1 MNRIQWFR
9 YFSYFLEILVLFMI
23 QETPGLI
30 PEIFGQRPV
39 FLIPVVLCIAL
50 FENELPALFIGVLAG
65 LLIDSGIGGVL
76 GFHGLLLGV
85 CCYFISVMA
94 ANLIRTNFLTAL
106 LVCAVGVVL
115 VMVLQWVFY
124 FWLAGYE
131 FPEYAFVNY
140 YLPRLVYTFA
150 WTPVTYYFNRA
161 LALFLR
167 PREE

>member
-1 MNRIQWFR
+1 MSRVRWFR
-9 YFSYFLEILVLFMI
+9 YFSYCLEILVLFML

-30 PEIFGQRPV
+30 PEAFGQRPV
-39 FLIPVVLCIAL
+39 FLIPAVLCIAL
-50 FENELPALFIGVLAG
+50 FENELPAMAFGALAG
-65 LLIDSGIGGVL
+65 LLIDSGISGVL
-76 GFHGLLLGV
+76 GFHGLMLAV
-85 CCYFISVMA
+85 CCYFISAMA

-106 LVCAVGVVL
+106 LVCAVGSTL

-131 FPEYAFVNY
+131 FPDYAFVNY
-140 YLPRLVYTFA
+140 YLPRLAYTSI